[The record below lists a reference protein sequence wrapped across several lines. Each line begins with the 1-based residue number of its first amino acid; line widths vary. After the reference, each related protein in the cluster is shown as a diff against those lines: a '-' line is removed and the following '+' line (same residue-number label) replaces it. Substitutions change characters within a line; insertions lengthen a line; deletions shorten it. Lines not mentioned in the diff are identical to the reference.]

1 MMKIKIR
8 HISFIIFIIL
18 SFIGVII
25 LSSRNIDLPLL
36 KVGYFGKANNF
47 LAMLQL
53 VIIPL
58 FIYLCFALKNKI
70 AQIIFIL
77 LTATMYTFR
86 GFSLIT
92 LLNQSNNS
100 IEESRSDLNTF
111 FYISLLIILFLTAL
125 GLLLKLMKNKDIS
138 RMILK
143 VNSILGIV
151 LSGFMFLMFL
161 LFMFVM
167 DVDKKP
173 VAVLSFTEL
182 VDLITYI
189 FILLSVKKEAA

>member
-1 MMKIKIR
+1 MKLKIKE
-8 HISFIIFIIL
+8 ISFITFIIL

-25 LSSRNIDLPLL
+25 FCSKNIDLPLL
-36 KVGYFGKANNF
+36 KVGYFGSANNF

-58 FIYLCFALKNKI
+58 FIYLCWILKNKI
-70 AQIIFIL
+70 VYFIFIL
-77 LTATMYTFR
+77 LTAGMYTLR
-86 GFSLIT
+86 GFSIIN
-92 LLNQSNNS
+92 LLNQNNNS
-100 IEESRSDLNTF
+100 IGETQSDLNTF
-111 FYISLLIILFLTAL
+111 FSVLLLIILFVFAI
-125 GLLLKLMKNKDIS
+125 GFLLRLIKNKDIS
-138 RMILK
+138 RIILK

-167 DVDKKP
+167 DMDKKP
-173 VAVLSFTEL
+173 VAVLAFTQL

-189 FILLSVKKEAA
+189 YILIKTKKEIA